1 MISEKVAA
9 GVVGIM
15 IGLQDFPANEI
26 RRRKLVKAFRSADTE
41 AIAARAIS
49 HWVSDSNRCPNPE
62 EIRSIIM
69 DLNAKHREDVG
80 SARAKCVACSGTG
93 WVEMRGINRFDGLIV
108 TGSKPCVC
116 RSMGQPVVED
126 KDACPKCGGHGLHGG
141 RIGTDHDGPWETCL
155 CAAGRT
161 EDAQRR
167 VDEGNAARDKILAKG
182 NKLLGR
188 LKTIPEGYGGLGQ
201 PGTPLRRIQ
210 NVLGGYDEA
219 YNGEF

>member
-62 EIRSIIM
+62 EIRSIII

-80 SARAKCVACSGTG
+80 SARAKCVASARLAVQLNVPSSIRCMGASGLEAFCSMTKQ
-93 WVEMRGINRFDGLIV
+93 V
-108 TGSKPCVC
+108 TAPS
-116 RSMGQPVVED
+116 
-126 KDACPKCGGHGLHGG
+126 
-141 RIGTDHDGPWETCL
+141 
-155 CAAGRT
+155 
-161 EDAQRR
+161 
-167 VDEGNAARDKILAKG
+167 
-182 NKLLGR
+182 LL
-188 LKTIPEGYGGLGQ
+188 
-201 PGTPLRRIQ
+201 
-210 NVLGGYDEA
+210 
-219 YNGEF
+219 